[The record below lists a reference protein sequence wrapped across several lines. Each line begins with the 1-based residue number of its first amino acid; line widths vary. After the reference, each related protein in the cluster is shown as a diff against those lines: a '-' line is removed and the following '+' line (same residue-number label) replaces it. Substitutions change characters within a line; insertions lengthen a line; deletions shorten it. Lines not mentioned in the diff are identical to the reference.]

1 MPVPTVHTLM
11 QVQIIYPIN
20 NTLIGNGT
28 LKNVVL
34 PSHATTTFT
43 FPFSLDYT
51 EAIDPNHA
59 ILEDLLTKCAGSQQD
74 LTITYKLTVG
84 VKVFFI
90 TVSPTISNPISFP
103 CPIPQSTLQVSS
115 LMNFTAS
122 FQLQTVFFD
131 LGATEEAW
139 SSVLSGLKGLL

>member
-1 MPVPTVHTLM
+1 MPVPTAPPLT

-28 LKNVVL
+28 LKNVDL
-34 PSHATTTFT
+34 PSHTTTTFT
-43 FPFSLDYT
+43 FPFSLHYT
-51 EAIDPNHA
+51 EAIDPNRA
-59 ILEDLLTKCAGSQQD
+59 ILEDLIAKCGGSQKD

-103 CPIPQSTLQVSS
+103 CPIPESTLQVSS
-115 LMNFTAS
+115 LMNLATS
-122 FQLQTVFFD
+122 FQL
-131 LGATEEAW
+131 
-139 SSVLSGLKGLL
+139 